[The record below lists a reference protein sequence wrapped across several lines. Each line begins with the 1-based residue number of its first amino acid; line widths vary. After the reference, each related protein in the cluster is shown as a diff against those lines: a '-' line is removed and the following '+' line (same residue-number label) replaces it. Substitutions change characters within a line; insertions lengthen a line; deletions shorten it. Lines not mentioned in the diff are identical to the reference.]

1 MPTMS
6 THPVYSATTNFSEL
20 FLYAPPS
27 QSPATSLPPP
37 IALEFPSIMQYD
49 APTPIQNNTRAAATL
64 NATSNEEEQLENPNF
79 TAFVYRDPP
88 ASMHTNNT
96 APKPSQA
103 RMSSTHSTHARGMQN
118 VFEHIM
124 PQNIPNRLVSSKTAH
139 LYSVNHQQAPTQKN
153 DPCAISIRQTDIAS
167 VEWAGSYPG
176 CKLFIKLT
184 PDTLPN
190 AQHYRAI
197 SHVVLLTK
205 GDKINFEGQDP
216 TFQYELTRLLLLT
229 GDKAHV
235 EIFAFNKNGE
245 YFTEASNVFFP
256 CVLEMPAH
264 LIDPHAFGLTCNSNS
279 KPSLRRS
286 YRFNPLVST
295 TGKAPAAPAKPTE
308 GAKVVKKTSKPARV
322 TAHSGPPYAFG

>member
-1 MPTMS
+1 
-6 THPVYSATTNFSEL
+6 
-20 FLYAPPS
+20 
-27 QSPATSLPPP
+27 
-37 IALEFPSIMQYD
+37 MQYD
-49 APTPIQNNTRAAATL
+49 APTPIQNNARAAALPTTL
-64 NATSNEEEQLENPNF
+64 NATSNEEEQLDNAATFTNS
-79 TAFVYRDPP
+79 TAFVYHDPP

-103 RMSSTHSTHARGMQN
+103 RMSSTYSTHARGIQN

-153 DPCAISIRQTDIAS
+153 DPCTIFIRQADIAS
-167 VEWAGSYPG
+167 VEWAASYPG

-184 PDTLPN
+184 IDALPN

-216 TFQYELTRLLLLT
+216 TFQYELTRLLHLT

-235 EIFAFNKNGE
+235 EIFAFNKSGE
-245 YFTEASNVFFP
+245 YFTEASNAFFP

-264 LIDPHAFGLTCNSNS
+264 LIDPYAFELTCNSNY
-279 KPSLRRS
+279 KPSFRRPR
-286 YRFNPLVST
+286 RFNPFVPT
-295 TGKAPAAPAKPTE
+295 TGKAPTKPKE
-308 GAKVVKKTSKPARV
+308 GAKAAKKTSKPARV
-322 TAHSGPPYAFG
+322 TAHSRPI